1 MLLNYQQFN
10 AGHGLP
16 LVVIH
21 GLFGAQDNWRSHIL
35 RWSEDR
41 HVISMDLRNH
51 GRSDHAEAMT
61 YAAMAE
67 DVIETLN
74 HIGISKAHILG
85 HSMGGKV
92 AAQIAFNQPQVLHS
106 LIMADIAP
114 VPYAPRHQSVLAG
127 LRAIDLAT
135 LASRKQGL
143 DILNQHEADIKV
155 CQFLIKS
162 LYRNDEGDF
171 AWRFNIDAIEDQYD
185 YISAAPEGEPF
196 TGHTLA
202 LKGDRSEYILPE
214 HRPVFANMLPNTQLK
229 VMTDCGHWL
238 HAEKPD
244 LFVRL
249 VNRFL
254 QQVETPA

>member
-1 MLLNYQQFN
+1 MILNYQQFN
-10 AGHGLP
+10 GGHGTP

-21 GLFGAQDNWRSHIL
+21 GLFGAQDNWRSHVL

-51 GRSDHAEAMT
+51 GRSGHTDQMT
-61 YAAMAE
+61 YQLMAA
-67 DVIETLN
+67 DVLATLASL
-74 HIGISKAHILG
+74 GITKCHILG

-92 AAQIAFNQPQVLHS
+92 AAQIAFNQPQYLHS

-114 VPYAPRHQSVLAG
+114 VAYAPRHERVLAG

-143 DILNQHEADIKV
+143 DILHGHEPDSKV

-162 LYRNDEGDF
+162 LYRNEAGEF
-171 AWRFNIDAIEDQYD
+171 AWRFNIDAIEQEYD
-185 YISAAPEGEPF
+185 HISAAPAGQPF
-196 TGHTLA
+196 AGPTLV
-202 LKGDRSEYILPE
+202 LKGDRSEYIQAQ
-214 HRPVFANMLPNTQLK
+214 HRPVFAQMLPYTQLK

-249 VNRFL
+249 VKRFL
-254 QQVETPA
+254 HQVELT

>member
-1 MLLNYQQFN
+1 
-10 AGHGLP
+10 
-16 LVVIH
+16 
-21 GLFGAQDNWRSHIL
+21 
-35 RWSEDR
+35 
-41 HVISMDLRNH
+41 
-51 GRSDHAEAMT
+51 MT
-61 YAAMAE
+61 YAAMAD
-67 DVIETLN
+67 DVVETLE
-74 HIGISKAHILG
+74 HIGVRKAHILG

-92 AAQIAFNQPQVLHS
+92 AAQIAFNQPHVLHS

-135 LASRKQGL
+135 LVSRKQGL
-143 DILNQHEADIKV
+143 EILNQHEADIKV

-162 LYRNDEGDF
+162 LYRNDAGDF

-185 YISAAPEGEPF
+185 FISAAPTGEPY
-196 TGHTLA
+196 TGQTLA
-202 LKGDRSEYILPE
+202 LKGDRSEYILAE
-214 HRPVFANMLPNTQLK
+214 HRPVFAKMLPNTQLK

-254 QQVETPA
+254 QQVEAAA

>member
-1 MLLNYQQFN
+1 MLLNYQEFN

-51 GRSDHAEAMT
+51 GRSDHDQAMT
-61 YAAMAE
+61 YALMAE
-67 DVIETLN
+67 DVLATLASL
-74 HIGISKAHILG
+74 GINQAHVLG

-92 AAQIAFNQPQVLHS
+92 AAQIAFSKPQVLHS

-127 LRAIDLAT
+127 LRAIDLTA

-143 DILNQHEADIKV
+143 EILNQHEADIKV

-162 LYRNDEGDF
+162 LYRNDAGEF

-185 YISAAPEGEPF
+185 YISAAPEGAPY
-196 TGHTLA
+196 TGPTLV
-202 LKGDRSEYILPE
+202 LKGDKSEYITAE
-214 HRPVFANMLPNTQLK
+214 HRPVFAKMLPQTQLK

-254 QQVETPA
+254 QQVESN